1 MSAQNNV
8 LDVIKQLSTQGVELT
23 LDGDKLKARSQKG
36 NLTPPIV
43 ALIKQHKAD
52 LLAHLK
58 AASHAATTAQRL
70 PLEAVPRDGSTIPL
84 SYAQQ
89 RLWFVDRLSGGSA
102 HYNIPSALRLSG
114 AFDVVSAEQALQRI
128 VARHEPLRTV
138 FRESGEGAEQ
148 VIREQVEFTLRR
160 TDLRERPA
168 AEQTAAVQAAVD
180 ADALTAFDLERDV
193 LLRAH
198 FLDLGVDDGV
208 LLFTMH
214 HIVSDGWSMGVLV
227 DEFITQYQAVQ
238 AGEPDPLP
246 PLTIQ
251 YADFAHWQ
259 RQYLQGELRDQQ
271 LDFWR
276 TTLADLPPVHS
287 LPLDRPRPA
296 EPGHTGG
303 HANVTVAPATTAA
316 LKQLAQAH
324 NATVFM
330 VLHAAATLWLSRH
343 SHSRDIVLGTPV
355 ANRLDAQ
362 LQPLV
367 GFFVNSLVL
376 RTQVPDSDSRF
387 SDYLAQVRNV
397 NLDAQAHQD
406 IPFEL
411 LVDDLKPERTPQYA
425 PLFQI
430 MFSMNTNTA
439 SGRSLP
445 GLTLS
450 PLASDAI
457 TAKFDLIIA
466 VEEHDDEALTVTLEY
481 NCDLWHAATVEAMA
495 ARYGTLLQGLA
506 ANPNSRLSDLP
517 LLTDSEHQWLQ
528 QHNAT
533 HSDYPRDTDLTALVA
548 ARAAQHPQRIA
559 ARYGDASLTYAALDQ
574 RANGVAHH
582 LVDHGV
588 RPGDHV
594 GLYVERSLDMLVGML
609 GILKAGGAYVPL
621 DTTYPADRL
630 AYMVQDAGV
639 HCVLTQSHLPPLAS
653 VNPVALDQWQRS
665 ADHPPAVTIAP
676 TDRAY
681 VIYTSGSTGQPK
693 GVAVTHRNV
702 VRLVHPGSAAR
713 NDYPVVETDIV
724 AQASNHAFD
733 AATFEVWGA
742 LTQGAQLVGISKD
755 DLLDPVTLR
764 QQLRDQHVSVLFVTT
779 ALFNQIAQAAPDSFA
794 HVRVLR
800 FGGEAVDNQ
809 WVRTILQQGRPAHL
823 LHVYGPTENTTFST
837 AYEVT
842 EAETASYPIGF
853 PLAQS
858 SVHVLD
864 PWQQPV
870 PQGSEGELYVGG
882 DGVADGYWQRPELN
896 AERFVR
902 DPFSP
907 DPGARL
913 YRTGDL
919 VRMRADGALVFVGRV
934 DHQIK
939 LRGFRIELGEIEQA
953 LLAQPGIRSAIVIL
967 REDSPGQK
975 ALCAYV
981 VSDEHPSLD
990 AATADA
996 LRTRLRDALQQDL
1009 PDYMVPAAI
1018 EPLAALPLTANGKI
1032 DRNALPVPTLSES
1045 AGADYQPPANAIEH
1059 QLVNLWAELLGRDP
1073 ATLSVNANFF
1083 ELGGDSI
1090 LSIQLVSRALQQGLQ
1105 LSVKQLFAHQTI
1117 RRLAPCVTQ
1126 GQGIAIPQGPVT
1138 GAMPL
1143 LPIQRRFLQEAGD
1156 RQHFNQAVLLRVPAD
1171 LDSAALQAVVHHWY
1185 QRHDALRLRFVQ
1197 DADHH
1202 WSAEHQP
1209 LDDAMLAASWEQ
1221 VDYRDADSVSRNAQT
1236 QQRAMNIH
1244 TGPLFKA
1251 IHYRPDDGAPDGYRL
1266 LLVAH
1271 HLIVDGVSWRILL
1284 DDAQQWLGQASRG
1297 QPLRPAAK
1305 TSAYQ
1310 QWGEWLQDYVHSDAF
1325 QSQKAY
1331 WHQQISRLASA
1342 DAQRLH
1348 AEQPRCQHGD
1358 AGHITLDW
1366 SVEHTRALLSQAG
1379 RAYRTQVNELLLS
1392 GLLLGLSRWSG
1403 CTQVLI
1409 DLEGHGRE
1417 SRDERIDLTQT
1428 VGWFTSVYP
1437 LALSLPDGD
1446 NDDLGRLIQQVK
1458 QQYRAVP
1465 DHGIGYGLLR
1475 YLADDP
1481 VLADGPQAPVV
1492 FNYLGQF
1499 DQVVNDDGPF
1509 AGAPES
1515 RGDDVSPERAMS
1527 HALNFNGLVADGC
1540 LSFDLSYD
1548 PQQYSAETMAALADA
1563 VQHSVTALIQHCL
1576 DPESGAVS
1584 AADFPLVAMDDAVVR
1599 DWPHQLNC
1607 RPRDVEDLYPATPM
1621 QSGLLFHSLLVRSAY
1636 VTQLRLT
1643 FEGDLDTQAFR
1654 QAWHTLQQRH
1664 AIFRTAF
1671 VGEDHGQLHQ
1681 AVLANAPVPW
1691 HSDNLRHLSAEA
1703 QNAHIEAYR
1712 DAEYE
1717 AGFNLHAAP
1726 LMAVAL
1732 FQTLSAAGEPQTQLL
1747 WSHHHALSDGWCLG
1761 LIFSELQS
1769 AYRAALH
1776 GQAPALPPVTPYR
1789 EYIAWWQRQ
1798 DMAAAR
1804 TYWQQVLADIDG
1816 PTPLPGGRV
1825 SVDDHAA
1832 PAVQHHL
1839 QLSAAASDR
1848 LSALA
1853 RSTQTTVNTLLQAAW
1868 SYLLARYSGDDTV
1881 VFGTTV
1887 SGRPADLPGVES
1899 MVGLFI
1905 NTLPVV
1911 VTVPNDSPIETWL
1924 QTLHQQQ
1931 HARNTYSY
1939 IPLADLQRER
1949 GISPLFDSLLVFEN
1963 YPVDRL
1969 REQRDEV
1976 DPAALRVVGSASVEA
1991 TNYPLS
1997 ITASLSDCLHV
2008 KLTYQPAQ
2016 LSQAQV
2022 ERLGQQLLRVLQQL
2036 DSATHVGE
2044 LSLLSAAETQQA
2056 LTALQGP
2063 RVAYPDTCLHTQFEA
2078 QVTRTPDAI
2087 AVVADDGELSYAQ
2100 LNAQANQ
2107 VARALRARGVST
2119 QTLVGLCAT
2128 RSSAMLVGLI
2138 GILKAGAAYVPIDP
2152 NYPPARQTHLL
2163 EDSGVNWVVTAGVS
2177 ELASTEHQCQTLA
2190 LDSDHIQAELL
2201 TLDNDNL
2208 NLSDINPRALAYVI
2222 YTSGSTGKPKGVMV
2236 EHRSII
2242 NLACW
2247 MNALANE
2254 QFGHHAQNWA
2264 LNAPVAFDSSLKVVT
2279 QLGFGRTL
2287 YLLNADIR
2295 LDPDALLTYLTE
2307 NSIDVVDMTPS
2318 LTEIVLTC
2326 AESRACRLPHILIG
2340 GEAINQRLWHQ
2351 LVKVGNQI
2359 DRRFINVYGP
2369 TEATVDTTYAVI
2381 NESQTSTI
2389 GLPID
2394 NMVVH
2399 LLDSSRRSVPV
2410 GCAGEMYIEGTGL
2423 ARGYLNRAMNTEESF
2438 VKVSIAGHDRRLY
2451 KTGDKARLTEKGTLE
2466 FIGRTDNQ
2474 LKIRGFRVELDEINQ
2489 HVSDHPSVVTS
2500 FSCAQHG
2507 KNTGTQIV
2515 TYVTLA
2521 SGPEDDATQVAQI
2534 REELLS
2540 LLPDF
2545 MVPAF
2550 IVPLDKLPLNENG
2563 KIDRSRLPI
2572 PAETMGDGDAVK
2584 PTNKLESQ
2592 LLSIWSELLELDE
2605 NSISVTQNI
2614 FSLGAHSLLML
2625 KVLAKMKQQGIDASL
2640 KQLYEKPSIRDF
2652 ARTLKQP
2659 DTQNHGRCIIRLNQC
2674 TQGSPLFIFHPYG
2687 GRCDGYL
2694 GLAKALEKVCPVYG
2708 VQAPFNDSQVVRFEQ
2723 FSELA
2728 EFYIHEMRAYQPSGP
2743 YNIAGWSAG
2752 GNIAAMVANRLVRH
2766 KDEVQ
2771 RLFII
2776 DALLQRTNK
2785 AEQTDEQHLMDVLK
2799 IELQDEESPETSFVL
2814 PSDIQSAIN
2823 GKPMTEQITLVAG
2836 YLANLTGVD
2845 NPMSAEQI
2853 SVGLQFG
2860 IDFNKVDRSV
2870 PEFSIGG
2877 KSMLI
2882 TASKNPSQLKRDIFE
2897 DWLNTVHAS
2906 ENQHCEVSAEH
2917 HLMMRGEA
2925 AAEIGGLIKKEMQ
2938 RNRKWVSA

>member
-1 MSAQNNV
+1 M
-8 LDVIKQLSTQGVELT
+8 
-23 LDGDKLKARSQKG
+23 
-36 NLTPPIV
+36 
-43 ALIKQHKAD
+43 
-52 LLAHLK
+52 
-58 AASHAATTAQRL
+58 
-70 PLEAVPRDGSTIPL
+70 
-84 SYAQQ
+84 
-89 RLWFVDRLSGGSA
+89 
-102 HYNIPSALRLSG
+102 
-114 AFDVVSAEQALQRI
+114 
-128 VARHEPLRTV
+128 
-138 FRESGEGAEQ
+138 
-148 VIREQVEFTLRR
+148 
-160 TDLRERPA
+160 
-168 AEQTAAVQAAVD
+168 
-180 ADALTAFDLERDV
+180 
-193 LLRAH
+193 
-198 FLDLGVDDGV
+198 
-208 LLFTMH
+208 
-214 HIVSDGWSMGVLV
+214 
-227 DEFITQYQAVQ
+227 
-238 AGEPDPLP
+238 
-246 PLTIQ
+246 
-251 YADFAHWQ
+251 
-259 RQYLQGELRDQQ
+259 
-271 LDFWR
+271 
-276 TTLADLPPVHS
+276 
-287 LPLDRPRPA
+287 
-296 EPGHTGG
+296 
-303 HANVTVAPATTAA
+303 
-316 LKQLAQAH
+316 
-324 NATVFM
+324 
-330 VLHAAATLWLSRH
+330 
-343 SHSRDIVLGTPV
+343 
-355 ANRLDAQ
+355 
-362 LQPLV
+362 
-367 GFFVNSLVL
+367 
-376 RTQVPDSDSRF
+376 
-387 SDYLAQVRNV
+387 
-397 NLDAQAHQD
+397 
-406 IPFEL
+406 
-411 LVDDLKPERTPQYA
+411 
-425 PLFQI
+425 
-430 MFSMNTNTA
+430 
-439 SGRSLP
+439 
-445 GLTLS
+445 
-450 PLASDAI
+450 
-457 TAKFDLIIA
+457 
-466 VEEHDDEALTVTLEY
+466 
-481 NCDLWHAATVEAMA
+481 
-495 ARYGTLLQGLA
+495 
-506 ANPNSRLSDLP
+506 
-517 LLTDSEHQWLQ
+517 
-528 QHNAT
+528 
-533 HSDYPRDTDLTALVA
+533 
-548 ARAAQHPQRIA
+548 A

-742 LTQGAQLVGISKD
+742 LTQGAQLVGIRKD
-755 DLLDPVTLR
+755 NLLDPVTLR

-809 WVRTILQQGRPAHL
+809 WVRTILHHGRPAHL

-1366 SVEHTRALLSQAG
+1366 SAEHTRALLSQAG

-1825 SVDDHAA
+1825 SVDDLAA

-2063 RVAYPDTCLHTQFEA
+2063 TVAYPDTCLHTQFEA

-2128 RSSAMLVGLI
+2128 RSCAMLVGLI

-2201 TLDNDNL
+2201 TLDTDNL

-2222 YTSGSTGKPKGVMV
+2222 YTSGSTGKPKGAQVYQYSFSNLCAWYATSLGEISRGNV
-2236 EHRSII
+2236 LVFSSLSFDLTQKNLWTPLFKGGTLVLHEASFFDPKVINNTIAKHRIDYI
-2242 NLACW
+2242 NCAPSAFYPLLEQCNAETEIASLKAVYLGGEPIAWARVRDWFLTSDCRLW
-2247 MNALANE
+2247 NSYGPTECTDVVAAFEFDREDVLLSENTWNPPVGNALANIHLFVLDE
-2254 QFGHHAQNWA
+2254 
-2264 LNAPVAFDSSLKVVT
+2264 SLKPCPQGVA
-2279 QLGFGRTL
+2279 GDL
-2287 YLLNADIR
+2287 Y
-2295 LDPDALLTYLTE
+2295 
-2307 NSIDVVDMTPS
+2307 
-2318 LTEIVLTC
+2318 
-2326 AESRACRLPHILIG
+2326 IG
-2340 GEAINQRLWHQ
+2340 GEC
-2351 LVKVGNQI
+2351 VGAGYFGNASLS
-2359 DRRFINVYGP
+2359 REKFIP
-2369 TEATVDTTYAVI
+2369 HPH
-2381 NESQTSTI
+2381 S
-2389 GLPID
+2389 L
-2394 NMVVH
+2394 
-2399 LLDSSRRSVPV
+2399 RSN
-2410 GCAGEMYIEGTGL
+2410 A
-2423 ARGYLNRAMNTEESF
+2423 EE
-2438 VKVSIAGHDRRLY
+2438 KIY
-2451 KTGDKARLTEKGTLE
+2451 KTGDKAYWNESGGIY
-2466 FIGRTDNQ
+2466 FIGRDDDQ
-2474 LKIRGFRVELDEINQ
+2474 VKIRGYRISLSEIERHLGMLTAVKRAVVLAQNGSLAAYVVPENLNQNAEQKETLITQLLDELGTRLPEYMI
-2489 HVSDHPSVVTS
+2489 PSR
-2500 FSCAQHG
+2500 
-2507 KNTGTQIV
+2507 
-2515 TYVTLA
+2515 LMLL
-2521 SGPEDDATQVAQI
+2521 DAI
-2534 REELLS
+2534 PLS
-2540 LLPDF
+2540 P
-2545 MVPAF
+2545 
-2550 IVPLDKLPLNENG
+2550 NG
-2563 KIDRSRLPI
+2563 KVDKKALPAIDTLSHLHELTPLTTDTQR
-2572 PAETMGDGDAVK
+2572 
-2584 PTNKLESQ
+2584 KLAGIWAKV
-2592 LLSIWSELLELDE
+2592 LSIPTDAIGA
-2605 NSISVTQNI
+2605 NSH
-2614 FSLGAHSLLML
+2614 FLRLGGHSLLVVQL
-2625 KVLAKMKQQGIDASL
+2625 ASEIRREFAIEIEISALFESAVLEHTAKQIDSIQLQHYL
-2640 KQLYEKPSIRDF
+2640 KQR
-2652 ARTLKQP
+2652 
-2659 DTQNHGRCIIRLNQC
+2659 
-2674 TQGSPLFIFHPYG
+2674 
-2687 GRCDGYL
+2687 
-2694 GLAKALEKVCPVYG
+2694 
-2708 VQAPFNDSQVVRFEQ
+2708 
-2723 FSELA
+2723 
-2728 EFYIHEMRAYQPSGP
+2728 
-2743 YNIAGWSAG
+2743 
-2752 GNIAAMVANRLVRH
+2752 
-2766 KDEVQ
+2766 
-2771 RLFII
+2771 
-2776 DALLQRTNK
+2776 
-2785 AEQTDEQHLMDVLK
+2785 
-2799 IELQDEESPETSFVL
+2799 
-2814 PSDIQSAIN
+2814 
-2823 GKPMTEQITLVAG
+2823 
-2836 YLANLTGVD
+2836 
-2845 NPMSAEQI
+2845 
-2853 SVGLQFG
+2853 
-2860 IDFNKVDRSV
+2860 
-2870 PEFSIGG
+2870 
-2877 KSMLI
+2877 
-2882 TASKNPSQLKRDIFE
+2882 
-2897 DWLNTVHAS
+2897 
-2906 ENQHCEVSAEH
+2906 
-2917 HLMMRGEA
+2917 EA
-2925 AAEIGGLIKKEMQ
+2925 AVEIKSEGSL
-2938 RNRKWVSA
+2938 

>member
-1 MSAQNNV
+1 M
-8 LDVIKQLSTQGVELT
+8 
-23 LDGDKLKARSQKG
+23 
-36 NLTPPIV
+36 
-43 ALIKQHKAD
+43 
-52 LLAHLK
+52 
-58 AASHAATTAQRL
+58 
-70 PLEAVPRDGSTIPL
+70 
-84 SYAQQ
+84 
-89 RLWFVDRLSGGSA
+89 
-102 HYNIPSALRLSG
+102 
-114 AFDVVSAEQALQRI
+114 
-128 VARHEPLRTV
+128 
-138 FRESGEGAEQ
+138 
-148 VIREQVEFTLRR
+148 
-160 TDLRERPA
+160 
-168 AEQTAAVQAAVD
+168 
-180 ADALTAFDLERDV
+180 
-193 LLRAH
+193 
-198 FLDLGVDDGV
+198 
-208 LLFTMH
+208 
-214 HIVSDGWSMGVLV
+214 
-227 DEFITQYQAVQ
+227 
-238 AGEPDPLP
+238 
-246 PLTIQ
+246 
-251 YADFAHWQ
+251 
-259 RQYLQGELRDQQ
+259 
-271 LDFWR
+271 
-276 TTLADLPPVHS
+276 
-287 LPLDRPRPA
+287 
-296 EPGHTGG
+296 
-303 HANVTVAPATTAA
+303 
-316 LKQLAQAH
+316 
-324 NATVFM
+324 
-330 VLHAAATLWLSRH
+330 
-343 SHSRDIVLGTPV
+343 
-355 ANRLDAQ
+355 
-362 LQPLV
+362 
-367 GFFVNSLVL
+367 
-376 RTQVPDSDSRF
+376 
-387 SDYLAQVRNV
+387 
-397 NLDAQAHQD
+397 
-406 IPFEL
+406 
-411 LVDDLKPERTPQYA
+411 
-425 PLFQI
+425 
-430 MFSMNTNTA
+430 
-439 SGRSLP
+439 
-445 GLTLS
+445 
-450 PLASDAI
+450 
-457 TAKFDLIIA
+457 
-466 VEEHDDEALTVTLEY
+466 
-481 NCDLWHAATVEAMA
+481 
-495 ARYGTLLQGLA
+495 
-506 ANPNSRLSDLP
+506 
-517 LLTDSEHQWLQ
+517 
-528 QHNAT
+528 
-533 HSDYPRDTDLTALVA
+533 
-548 ARAAQHPQRIA
+548 A

-779 ALFNQIAQAAPDSFA
+779 ALFNQIAQVAPDSFA

-902 DPFSP
+902 DPFSS

-1221 VDYRDADSVSRNAQT
+1221 VDYRDADSLSRNAQT

-1251 IHYRPDDGAPDGYRL
+1251 IHYRPDDGAADGYRL

-1284 DDAQQWLGQASRG
+1284 DDAQQWLNQASRG
-1297 QPLRPAAK
+1297 QPLQPAAK

-1366 SVEHTRALLSQAG
+1366 SAEHTRALLSQAG

-1804 TYWQQVLADIDG
+1804 TYWQRVLADIDG

-2063 RVAYPDTCLHTQFEA
+2063 TVAYPDTCLHTQFEA

-2163 EDSGVNWVVTAGVS
+2163 EDSGVAWVVTAGVS

-2201 TLDNDNL
+2201 TLDTDNL

-2222 YTSGSTGKPKGVMV
+2222 YTSGSTGIPKGAQVYQYSFSNLCAWYATSLGEISRGNV
-2236 EHRSII
+2236 LVFSSLSFDLTQKNLWTPLFNGGTLVLHEASFFDPKII
-2242 NLACW
+2242 NNTIAKHRIDYINCAPSAFYPLLEQCNAETDITSLKAVYLGGEPIAWSRVRDWFLTSDCRLW
-2247 MNALANE
+2247 NSYGPTECTDVVAAYEFDRDDVLLSENAWNPPVGNALANIHLFVLDE
-2254 QFGHHAQNWA
+2254 
-2264 LNAPVAFDSSLKVVT
+2264 SLKPCPQGVA
-2279 QLGFGRTL
+2279 GDL
-2287 YLLNADIR
+2287 Y
-2295 LDPDALLTYLTE
+2295 
-2307 NSIDVVDMTPS
+2307 
-2318 LTEIVLTC
+2318 
-2326 AESRACRLPHILIG
+2326 IG
-2340 GEAINQRLWHQ
+2340 GEC
-2351 LVKVGNQI
+2351 VGAGYFGNASLTKEK
-2359 DRRFINVYGP
+2359 FIP
-2369 TEATVDTTYAVI
+2369 H
-2381 NESQTSTI
+2381 
-2389 GLPID
+2389 P
-2394 NMVVH
+2394 H
-2399 LLDSSRRSVPV
+2399 FPRSD
-2410 GCAGEMYIEGTGL
+2410 EDEKI
-2423 ARGYLNRAMNTEESF
+2423 
-2438 VKVSIAGHDRRLY
+2438 Y
-2451 KTGDKARLTEKGTLE
+2451 KTGDKAYWNESGGIY
-2466 FIGRTDNQ
+2466 FIGRDDDQ
-2474 LKIRGFRVELDEINQ
+2474 VKIRGYRISLSEIERHLGMLTAVKRAVVLAQNGSLAAYVVPENLNQNAEQKETLITQLLDEL
-2489 HVSDHPSVVTS
+2489 
-2500 FSCAQHG
+2500 
-2507 KNTGTQIV
+2507 GTR
-2515 TYVTLA
+2515 L
-2521 SGPEDDATQVAQI
+2521 PEY
-2534 REELLS
+2534 
-2540 LLPDF
+2540 
-2545 MVPAF
+2545 MVPSRLMLLDA
-2550 IVPLDKLPLNENG
+2550 IPLSPNG
-2563 KIDRSRLPI
+2563 KVDKKALPAIDTLSHLHELTPLTTDTQRKLAGIWAKVLGIPTEAIGANSHFLRL
-2572 PAETMGDGDAVK
+2572 GG
-2584 PTNKLESQ
+2584 
-2592 LLSIWSELLELDE
+2592 
-2605 NSISVTQNI
+2605 
-2614 FSLGAHSLLML
+2614 HSLLVVQL
-2625 KVLAKMKQQGIDASL
+2625 ASEIRREFAIEIEISALFESAVLEHTAKQIDSIQLQHYL
-2640 KQLYEKPSIRDF
+2640 KQR
-2652 ARTLKQP
+2652 
-2659 DTQNHGRCIIRLNQC
+2659 
-2674 TQGSPLFIFHPYG
+2674 
-2687 GRCDGYL
+2687 
-2694 GLAKALEKVCPVYG
+2694 
-2708 VQAPFNDSQVVRFEQ
+2708 
-2723 FSELA
+2723 
-2728 EFYIHEMRAYQPSGP
+2728 
-2743 YNIAGWSAG
+2743 
-2752 GNIAAMVANRLVRH
+2752 
-2766 KDEVQ
+2766 
-2771 RLFII
+2771 
-2776 DALLQRTNK
+2776 
-2785 AEQTDEQHLMDVLK
+2785 
-2799 IELQDEESPETSFVL
+2799 
-2814 PSDIQSAIN
+2814 
-2823 GKPMTEQITLVAG
+2823 
-2836 YLANLTGVD
+2836 
-2845 NPMSAEQI
+2845 
-2853 SVGLQFG
+2853 
-2860 IDFNKVDRSV
+2860 
-2870 PEFSIGG
+2870 
-2877 KSMLI
+2877 
-2882 TASKNPSQLKRDIFE
+2882 
-2897 DWLNTVHAS
+2897 
-2906 ENQHCEVSAEH
+2906 
-2917 HLMMRGEA
+2917 EA
-2925 AAEIGGLIKKEMQ
+2925 AVEIKSEGSL
-2938 RNRKWVSA
+2938 